1 MNLTRPTPGASSAAE
16 EIIALPVLS
25 RLFGGRRQAREIEGK
40 RRNAE
45 RIIDTYC
52 VDRGVALKALHA
64 LTAEARRLALGGRGV
79 PPDLE
84 EAMTAL
90 ERALG
95 ME

>member
-1 MNLTRPTPGASSAAE
+1 MNLTQPTPGARSAAE
-16 EIIALPVLS
+16 EIIPLPVLS
-25 RLFGGRRQAREIEGK
+25 RLFGGRRQAREIEV
-40 RRNAE
+40 RRRSAE

-64 LTAEARRLALGGRGV
+64 LTAETRRLAIGGRVV
-79 PPDLE
+79 PPDLA
-84 EAMTAL
+84 EALTAL